1 MSKQENFLSAIA
13 SALRGSS
20 GTSEPIQAAQF
31 ATKIR
36 QLKRYRWADSAPT
49 YCEPRALEA
58 VDVAKSYWIARAS
71 GRKFVY
77 SGGATFLDGA
87 PLNNASGQGLI
98 DCSTYIHLVLRGIPY
113 QKSPYVTPMQ
123 MLLTIRQIW

>member
-31 ATKIR
+31 ATKIQ

-58 VDVAKSYWIARAS
+58 VDVAKKLLDRPSLRPEICLFRRRNVSRRRAPQQCV
-71 GRKFVY
+71 RA
-77 SGGATFLDGA
+77 GAD
-87 PLNNASGQGLI
+87 
-98 DCSTYIHLVLRGIPY
+98 
-113 QKSPYVTPMQ
+113 
-123 MLLTIRQIW
+123 

>member
-1 MSKQENFLSAIA
+1 MGGELLSTQTDNLHRIADAIRA
-13 SALRGSS
+13 SS
-20 GTSEPIQAAQF
+20 GETGQIQASLFYQ
-31 ATKIR
+31 KIL
-36 QLKRYRWADSAPT
+36 QLRRYRWADSAMT

-77 SGGATFLDGA
+77 SGGATFLDGS

-98 DCSTYIHLVLRGIPY
+98 D
-113 QKSPYVTPMQ
+113 
-123 MLLTIRQIW
+123 

>member
-49 YCEPRALEA
+49 Y
-58 VDVAKSYWIARAS
+58 
-71 GRKFVY
+71 
-77 SGGATFLDGA
+77 
-87 PLNNASGQGLI
+87 
-98 DCSTYIHLVLRGIPY
+98 
-113 QKSPYVTPMQ
+113 
-123 MLLTIRQIW
+123 

>member
-31 ATKIR
+31 ATKIQ

-58 VDVAKSYWIARAS
+58 VDVAKLLDCPGFGPKIRLFRRRNVSRWRAPQQCVRA
-71 GRKFVY
+71 G
-77 SGGATFLDGA
+77 TD
-87 PLNNASGQGLI
+87 
-98 DCSTYIHLVLRGIPY
+98 
-113 QKSPYVTPMQ
+113 
-123 MLLTIRQIW
+123 